1 MNYSERILSRCFSIN
16 SAYYGTL
23 TSASF
28 NPCSAPVSIVG
39 WFLHGC
45 QIYQNTSPTF
55 KFAPN
60 DSKVANKFRPDKS
73 LETIKMNTH
82 LPNPNL
88 KHNLSTQNPRIT
100 KVLLVSLFAA
110 AVSLLSACASTTRTV
125 DPDTEQHYDASYDF
139 SDKKQIVQVLT
150 DSLLSSPNV
159 LTETSRPVVIIY
171 GVDNETSE
179 HINTGGITDDIRL
192 ALIKS
197 GEYRF
202 LNRKQR
208 DTLLDEADYQYAGF
222 VPPEQR
228 VAEGR
233 QLGADFILSGTLRS
247 IKKKQPRQWRISKT
261 ELIYYS
267 MNMEL
272 TDLQSGEITW
282 ADNVEIAREASR
294 PVFGW

>member
-1 MNYSERILSRCFSIN
+1 MNRQDLSPAS
-16 SAYYGTL
+16 SATIGHRAGSRYTGQPARQNR
-23 TSASF
+23 TSWLLIVCITAMSF
-28 NPCSAPVSIVG
+28 
-39 WFLHGC
+39 
-45 QIYQNTSPTF
+45 
-55 KFAPN
+55 
-60 DSKVANKFRPDKS
+60 
-73 LETIKMNTH
+73 
-82 LPNPNL
+82 
-88 KHNLSTQNPRIT
+88 
-100 KVLLVSLFAA
+100 LLG
-110 AVSLLSACASTTRTV
+110 ACAATTRTL

-139 SDKKQIVQVLT
+139 SDKKQIVRVLT
-150 DSLLSSPNV
+150 ESLLSSPNV
-159 LTETSRPVVIIY
+159 STESAQPVVIIY
-171 GVDNETSE
+171 GVDNETTE

-208 DTLLDEADYQYAGF
+208 GNVLDEVDYQYAGF

-228 VAEGR
+228 VVEGR
-233 QLGADFILSGTLRS
+233 QLGADYILSGTLRS
-247 IKKKQPRQWRISKT
+247 IEKKQPRQWRLNKR

-294 PVFGW
+294 PIIGW